1 MSKKKSPP
9 RTVIKKLN
17 IKAKQAEYRHVNRH
31 RYVQE
36 KKRVERVAKEAEA
49 ARFRI
54 KSNVVANTQR
64 YRQSPFES

>member
-1 MSKKKSPP
+1 
-9 RTVIKKLN
+9 VIKKLN

-36 KKRVERVAKEAEA
+36 KKQVERVAKEAEA

-54 KSNVVANTQR
+54 KSNVAANTQR
-64 YRQSPFES
+64 HR